1 MKQKTLYIVLVFS
14 LGLNLSLLGAMGYW
28 WTRPERS
35 FMAPALERPLA
46 RLPAPLRQ
54 KVREARR
61 PLIPGVKEIRK
72 ELGEARSELYTAL
85 REQPPDTASIEEKMT
100 AILQIAEA
108 ASKSDKLLSVEQ
120 INVVTPDS
128 CQAAK
133 RPAIRS
139 LEPHRETASTRSSG
153 TAAAAFFLSPA
164 KKSA

>member
-85 REQPPDTASIEEKMT
+85 REQPPDTASIEEKMNRIT
-100 AILQIAEA
+100 ELQSRMQHMIVNGILEE
-108 ASKSDKLLSVEQ
+108 SKLL
-120 INVVTPDS
+120 TPEEREAYFKTIGTRLGPLWEKGS
-128 CQAAK
+128 
-133 RPAIRS
+133 RPPRG
-139 LEPHRETASTRSSG
+139 SG
-153 TAAAAFFLSPA
+153 HGRGRF
-164 KKSA
+164 